1 MAARLKQNKKIF
13 IETEYDN
20 IVVVNPNEVYDS
32 VGKRE
37 PRFVDQEDLV
47 YYANLETF
55 IIPRTKLAVGESFD
69 VQSTAI
75 ATLFEGEDDLKINF
89 LKPKGKTAFDSSW
102 TDQIT
107 GKDSRD
113 FRGVNRNIQR
123 VVETE
128 KVQRFEKSVGGYED
142 TQLLGINRISV
153 TVKGTGVPEVSISM
167 TDIQGRSLFEQG
179 ENSLYSAFFNFPYP
193 LFYLTLKGY
202 YGKAIRYRLSL
213 TSFNAKFNAENGNY
227 EIDLKLI
234 GKFTALLFD
243 TPLSYC
249 STSPYMYNSVITITD
264 PVTNTKK
271 TLNTYKG
278 RQKLEEVYNTYKRK
292 GLIPDNF
299 PVLSLTELINRIDN
313 FDANSQAELEKKGD
327 FTKLN
332 DIQDYSTNLINLNK
346 DVFEYALSTALD
358 DSNFIVI
365 DNNIYYPYKKEL
377 GIGEE
382 VKVKTKIDERIKG
395 YVNFLSINQTFGTKP
410 PKKRE
415 KKDEKFEIPITIK
428 DVNDIIK
435 KVDVESFKKN
445 NQALQE
451 TFFFRTGK
459 QVNISDPNTNAEF
472 EKFVLDINASLST
485 TQKVLDANNNIIDV
499 QPDYYFFGNKVVADG
514 SYIPNSYLDK
524 LDKMTKTLEA
534 FQKQIEDE

>member
-20 IVVVNPNEVYDS
+20 IVVVNPNEVYDNL
-32 VGKRE
+32 GNRE
-37 PRFVDQEDLV
+37 ARFVDQEDLV

-75 ATLFEGEDDLKINF
+75 ATLFQGEDDLKINF
-89 LKPKGKTAFDSSW
+89 LKPKGKTAFDTSW
-102 TDQIT
+102 SDQIT
-107 GKDSRD
+107 GKDSRT
-113 FRGVNRNIQR
+113 FEGINQNTER

-128 KVQRFEKSVGGYED
+128 GVQRFKKSVSGYED
-142 TQLLGINRISV
+142 TQLLGINDIRI
-153 TVKGTGVPEVSISM
+153 TIRGTGVPEVSISM

-202 YGKAIRYRLSL
+202 YGKAVRYRLAL
-213 TSFNAKFNAENGNY
+213 TSFNAKFNADNGNF

-249 STSPYMYNSVITITD
+249 ASSPYMYNSVITITD
-264 PVTNTKK
+264 PLTNSKK

-292 GLIPDNF
+292 GLIPSDF
-299 PVLSLTELINRIDN
+299 PVLSLTELMDRIDN
-313 FDANSQAELEKKGD
+313 FDANAQAELEKKGD

-346 DVFEYALSTALD
+346 DVFES
-358 DSNFIVI
+358 
-365 DNNIYYPYKKEL
+365 
-377 GIGEE
+377 IG
-382 VKVKTKIDERIKG
+382 RYFMGMYIK
-395 YVNFLSINQTFGTKP
+395 
-410 PKKRE
+410 
-415 KKDEKFEIPITIK
+415 
-428 DVNDIIK
+428 
-435 KVDVESFKKN
+435 
-445 NQALQE
+445 
-451 TFFFRTGK
+451 
-459 QVNISDPNTNAEF
+459 
-472 EKFVLDINASLST
+472 
-485 TQKVLDANNNIIDV
+485 LDA
-499 QPDYYFFGNKVVADG
+499 KCC
-514 SYIPNSYLDK
+514 
-524 LDKMTKTLEA
+524 
-534 FQKQIEDE
+534 

>member
-32 VGKRE
+32 LGNRE
-37 PRFVDQEDLV
+37 ARFVDQEDLV

-75 ATLFEGEDDLKINF
+75 ATLFQGQDDLKINF

-107 GKDSRD
+107 GKDSRT
-113 FRGVNRNIQR
+113 FEGINQNTER

-128 KVQRFEKSVGGYED
+128 GVQRFKKSVSGYED
-142 TQLLGINRISV
+142 TQLLGINSIQI
-153 TVKGTGVPEVSISM
+153 TIKGTGVPEVSISM

-202 YGKAIRYRLSL
+202 YGKAVRYRLAL
-213 TSFNAKFNAENGNY
+213 TSFNAKFDAETGNY

-249 STSPYMYNSVITITD
+249 SSSPYMYNSVITITD
-264 PVTNTKK
+264 PVTNSKK

-292 GLIPDNF
+292 GLIPSNF
-299 PVLSLTELINRIDN
+299 PVLSLTELMDRIDN
-313 FDANSQAELEKKGD
+313 FDANAQAELEKKGD

-332 DIQDYSTNLINLNK
+332 DIQDYSNNLVSLNK

-358 DSNFIVI
+358 NSNFIVI
-365 DNNIYYPYKKEL
+365 DNVIYYPYKKEL

-382 VKVKTKIDERIKG
+382 TKVKTKIDERIKG
-395 YVNFLSINQTFGTKP
+395 YVNFLSLNQTFGTKP

-415 KKDEKFEIPITIK
+415 KKDEKYEIPITIK

-435 KVDVESFKKN
+435 KIDIESFKKN

-459 QVNISDPNTNAEF
+459 QVNIGDPNTNAEF
-472 EKFVLDINASLST
+472 EKFVLDINASLSS
-485 TQKVLDANNNIIDV
+485 TQK
-499 QPDYYFFGNKVVADG
+499 Y
-514 SYIPNSYLDK
+514 
-524 LDKMTKTLEA
+524 
-534 FQKQIEDE
+534 